1 MFNDTIRNNICLY
14 RQVEDKEILDICE
27 DSGLTD
33 FIAEVSLDYQ
43 VGQNGAMLSGG
54 QKQKIAFARALLH
67 DRPIVIF
74 DEATSS
80 TDEYSEQQ
88 INSLLHT
95 KLIDKTVIVVTHRTN
110 ILNEMEQIV
119 EVDDGR
125 ICKK

>member
-1 MFNDTIRNNICLY
+1 MI
-14 RQVEDKEILDICE
+14 ICE

-43 VGQNGAMLSGG
+43 VGQNGAMLFGG
-54 QKQKIAFARALLH
+54 QKQKIALARALLH

-74 DEATSS
+74 DEATSD

-110 ILNEMEQIV
+110 ILNEMDQIV